1 MGKETSLIT
10 SSVGQKLL
18 MALSGFFLCSFLL
31 LHLTINL
38 FLFGRDGGATFD
50 TYAEFMATYPLI
62 RPLEIVLFA
71 GFLQAVSKAG
81 CRRFVNDTQNI

>member
-50 TYAEFMATYPLI
+50 T
-62 RPLEIVLFA
+62 
-71 GFLQAVSKAG
+71 
-81 CRRFVNDTQNI
+81 